1 MTAHEPD
8 AAPAAVMGTRDTWI
22 SFTDLAV
29 WSFVLY
35 GLGIATPYLQK
46 DLHLTAFEAGL
57 HGSALAIG
65 VLIAGVVTDR
75 VARLV
80 GMHWLPDLEVAIIG
94 LGIALFALA
103 PSLPVSL
110 AGAML
115 MGLGGSILSTDNNV
129 RLGRV
134 KGEGSRRLLA
144 QAYGL
149 SMIMAGAAPL
159 AIGLAAAHLAT
170 WRVAMAIPVAVFVL
184 LAFLRSR
191 ESEPP
196 TSVVKAQGS
205 LTLPYWVAVLVI
217 ALSVSIEF
225 SFVYWGSSMVGR
237 RAGIASSDATLMA
250 SLFVVGMFLG
260 RTAVGRGLGAGRS
273 PRTLLAAGL
282 IVAMI
287 GACVVWISP
296 IAALSGLGL
305 LLGGLGTAA
314 LFPVGL
320 TVALHAAPNAQMTAM
335 ARTALAVG
343 LALLVVPSTLG
354 LVSDAIGLI
363 GAWAIIP
370 AIALAALAVV
380 ATMPG
385 SEKMTAQDLAAS
397 AEAPPLGELPV

>member
-1 MTAHEPD
+1 MTAHELD

-29 WSFVLY
+29 WAFLMY
-35 GLGIATPYLQK
+35 GLGTATPYLRT
-46 DLHLTAFEAGL
+46 DLHITAFEAGL
-57 HGSALAIG
+57 HGSALAVGI
-65 VLIAGVVTDR
+65 LIAGFVTDR
-75 VARLV
+75 IARLV
-80 GMHWLPDLEVAIIG
+80 GMHWLPDLEVAIIA

-110 AGAML
+110 SGALL
-115 MGLGGSILSTDNNV
+115 MGLGGSILSSDNNL

-159 AIGLAAAHLAT
+159 AIGLAAAHLAS

-191 ESEPP
+191 ESAPP
-196 TSVVKAQGS
+196 SSVVRTQGS
-205 LTLPYWVAVLVI
+205 LTLPYWVAVLVL

-237 RAGIASSDATLMA
+237 RAGIAGSDATLLA
-250 SLFVVGMFLG
+250 GLFVVGMFLG
-260 RTAVGRGLGAGRS
+260 RTAVGRGLGGGRS
-273 PRTLLAAGL
+273 PRTVLAAGL
-282 IVAMI
+282 VVSMT
-287 GACVVWISP
+287 GACLVWVSTV
-296 IAALSGLGL
+296 AALSGLGL

-314 LFPVGL
+314 LYPVSL
-320 TVALHAAPNAQMTAM
+320 NVALQSAPNAQMLAAT
-335 ARTALAVG
+335 RPALAVG
-343 LALLVVPSTLG
+343 VALLVVPSTLG

-370 AIALAALAVV
+370 AIALTALAVV

-385 SEKMTAQDLAAS
+385 SETPAEGVTAGT
-397 AEAPPLGELPV
+397 EARPLGEAQA